1 MASSMSPSFAT
12 GGTPIVH
19 IGKSSP
25 PGATGKSKR
34 ASKLA
39 PVQSGSP
46 RMNRYADSGTTTPTA
61 STSWGKAG
69 NPAKPKRTRARKL
82 AMRVML
88 VLLALI
94 PASTSYMYGHYQ
106 AADLTKKVRGDAWDA
121 ARAKWYSYFR
131 EVANR
136 GVLMP
141 LQAAGRDL
149 AAVRHYMVSR
159 PVEEAGNVAA
169 EVFPLLD
176 YARGKS
182 SDLVDTGVYASAYA
196 MSVRDDDEAAEL
208 DAKLEALYAGSG
220 ITVPEPTL
228 PSESTYGETLVLT
241 AVRPSHFSNLIVGLD
256 LFTRD
261 AVGTEEALFRSLNT
275 PGLLLSPPL
284 DSRLY
289 RFLHPSHPKVTLAM
303 LLPVH
308 AREEYVD
315 QMRQANIEEATLD
328 ATYDFGDGITG
339 VAAEER
345 QYYRPRALGLAI
357 SLIDPRRLFAPLAE
371 HHLDGSHVSA
381 LVGTTVAVF
390 DATPIEEVAVIQ
402 KRAPD
407 GFSWGERLITES
419 EEPQLECGKGN
430 LLWASIGDHVDV
442 DVEALCAPASET
454 PELVSRLVLNAGGRL
469 LVFFAISDGT
479 FFEAA
484 ADAAQVEDPRANSMR
499 IESIVIG
506 WTLSLLMVAA
516 LFVLSY
522 RASSES
528 ERAHRRAAEAAR
540 IAHEETMSYACHELR
555 NPLHAIAAT
564 AALLSDDIDALS
576 DLAGDGGGAS
586 RKPAIVAS
594 IASLQ
599 SDVATIK
606 KSSKLMQGV
615 VDDLLDYARL
625 RRGQLEIVPAPT
637 SIRDIVDD
645 LVDAHRAFADVNLFG
660 VIGDGVPSFAF
671 MDELRVRQVLANGLT
686 NACKL
691 TKFGRIKV
699 VVDVIEHAD
708 ATDPVAARRKAKRPS
723 LAASVASMM
732 TPRSLNRRSHSA
744 VAPTSAGDG
753 SPPAHFG
760 RSRTGGESPAPVTQI
775 MFATPRS
782 SGSAAYPAALHQQ
795 RYLLFEV
802 RDNGPG
808 LRGTDP
814 ATLFQPFEQGEM
826 AKRTRMDDASARK
839 SRSKAGTGLGLAI
852 SFQLCKLMGG
862 SVGLGDYYERPNGSV
877 VTTVSDLAD
886 EKPVS
891 GARFWFTLP
900 LLEAS
905 TPAAPG
911 AVTPAFAASIDRG
924 APSMSPP
931 PKTVQW
937 RSSLPAEL
945 PGTPAGDD
953 ADVVVEALQPAAV
966 ARRAAPAG
974 RPLQGRHYIVVD
986 DESINRRLVSRFLA
1000 LLGATCAELAD
1011 GDEVRAYLDRHHP
1024 AVLLG
1029 SGGRRGFEDVG
1040 SGRAVGEEPLD
1051 GILMDIEMERTRG
1064 DEVCRALRAAGLRL
1078 PMVACTGN
1086 AAAQATAKYR
1096 EAGFSAVLTKPY
1108 TVSDLKAVLCDL
1120 VSPASAAH
1128 LVG

>member
-555 NPLHAIAAT
+555 NPLHAICATAVMVLDDVGKLTRLLHRATSSAGRHDSAAAGDDDELLRN
-564 AALLSDDIDALS
+564 AALLVADPPDDGS
-576 DLAGDGGGAS
+576 
-586 RKPAIVAS
+586 VAS
-594 IASLQ
+594 SASARRLGPGI
-599 SDVATIK
+599 SRTVSGITKDIETIVR
-606 KSSKLMQGV
+606 SSKLMQTV

-625 RRGQLEIVPAPT
+625 RYGQLEVVPTPCALRDVVEDLTSSHQAMARVPLRHQVDADVPAT
-637 SIRDIVDD
+637 V
-645 LVDAHRAFADVNLFG
+645 
-660 VIGDGVPSFAF
+660 F
-671 MDELRVRQVLANGLT
+671 MDELRARQVLANGLT

-691 TKFGRIKV
+691 TRDGEIV
-699 VVDVIEHAD
+699 VSVSVVGVKDCSDPEKTEAEV
-708 ATDPVAARRKAKRPS
+708 PVAR
-723 LAASVASMM
+723 ASSVFSFV
-732 TPRSLNRRSHSA
+732 TSKSGNDSK
-744 VAPTSAGDG
+744 VAPVRGASRRESDG
-753 SPPAHFG
+753 SRISG
-760 RSRTGGESPAPVTQI
+760 I
-775 MFATPRS
+775 S
-782 SGSAAYPAALHQQ
+782 SQVRSAAGPQ
-795 RYLLFEV
+795 YLLFEV
-802 RDNGPG
+802 LDSGPG
-808 LRGTDP
+808 LRGADSV
-814 ATLFQPFEQGEM
+814 ALFQPFEQGEI
-826 AKRTRMDDASARK
+826 AKRTRHDDPSARK

-852 SFQLCKLMGG
+852 SYQLVHLMGG
-862 SVGLGDYYERPNGSV
+862 AVGLSDYVALEDRIISA
-877 VTTVSDLAD
+877 DLRDGAIA
-886 EKPVS
+886 

-900 LLEAS
+900 LPDDSVTTAASLQPQSSRGEAS
-905 TPAAPG
+905 
-911 AVTPAFAASIDRG
+911 D
-924 APSMSPP
+924 
-931 PKTVQW
+931 TV
-937 RSSLPAEL
+937 
-945 PGTPAGDD
+945 PAGAATTGVARD
-953 ADVVVEALQPAAV
+953 AEAPEEAL
-966 ARRAAPAG
+966 RG
-974 RPLQGRHYIVVD
+974 LHFLVVD
-986 DESINRRLVSRFLA
+986 DERINRRITGRFLTR
-1000 LLGATCAELAD
+1000 LGATCETLAD
-1011 GDEVRAYLDRHHP
+1011 GDQVRAHLQAHHA
-1024 AVLLG
+1024 AVFSANAG
-1029 SGGRRGFEDVG
+1029 TAAAKASKPI
-1040 SGRAVGEEPLD
+1040 A

-1064 DEVCRALRAAGLRL
+1064 DRVCRALRAAGVRI
-1078 PMVACTGN
+1078 PIVACTGN
-1086 AAAQATAKYR
+1086 ASAHNVAAYL
-1096 EAGFSAVLTKPY
+1096 EAGFNSVLTKPH
-1108 TVSDLKAVLCDL
+1108 TCRDLALKLAGVVQQSQRHPMGQRFWSQAAGGRGDDSDDD
-1120 VSPASAAH
+1120 ASSSADGAA
-1128 LVG
+1128 

>member
-555 NPLHAIAAT
+555 NPLHAIGAT
-564 AALLSDDIDALS
+564 AAMCLDDMAKLTAMVS
-576 DLAGDGGGAS
+576 GEGGEAVDSELDDDESAS
-586 RKPAIVAS
+586 RGGTGKRRMVTTTVAS
-594 IASLQ
+594 VVK
-599 SDVATIK
+599 DVETIVR
-606 KSSKLMQGV
+606 SSKLMQTV

-625 RRGQLEIVPAPT
+625 RYGQLEVVPTPCALRDVVEDLTSSHQAMARVPLRHQVDADVPAT
-637 SIRDIVDD
+637 V
-645 LVDAHRAFADVNLFG
+645 
-660 VIGDGVPSFAF
+660 F
-671 MDELRVRQVLANGLT
+671 MDELRARQVLANGLT

-691 TKFGRIKV
+691 TRDGEIV
-699 VVDVIEHAD
+699 VSVSVVGVKDCSDPEKTEAEV
-708 ATDPVAARRKAKRPS
+708 PVAR
-723 LAASVASMM
+723 ASSVFSFV
-732 TPRSLNRRSHSA
+732 TSKSGNDSK
-744 VAPTSAGDG
+744 VAPVRGASRRESDG
-753 SPPAHFG
+753 SRISG
-760 RSRTGGESPAPVTQI
+760 I
-775 MFATPRS
+775 S
-782 SGSAAYPAALHQQ
+782 SQVRSAAGPQ
-795 RYLLFEV
+795 YLLFEV
-802 RDNGPG
+802 LDSGPG
-808 LRGTDP
+808 LRGADSV
-814 ATLFQPFEQGEM
+814 ALFQPFEQGEI
-826 AKRTRMDDASARK
+826 AKRTRHDDPSARK

-852 SFQLCKLMGG
+852 SYQLVHLMGG
-862 SVGLGDYYERPNGSV
+862 AVGLSDYVALEDRIISA
-877 VTTVSDLAD
+877 DLRDGAIA
-886 EKPVS
+886 

-900 LLEAS
+900 LPDDSVTTAASLQPQSSRGEAS
-905 TPAAPG
+905 
-911 AVTPAFAASIDRG
+911 D
-924 APSMSPP
+924 
-931 PKTVQW
+931 TV
-937 RSSLPAEL
+937 
-945 PGTPAGDD
+945 PAGAATTGVARD
-953 ADVVVEALQPAAV
+953 AEAPEEAL
-966 ARRAAPAG
+966 RG
-974 RPLQGRHYIVVD
+974 LHFLVVD
-986 DESINRRLVSRFLA
+986 DERINRRITGRFLTR
-1000 LLGATCAELAD
+1000 LGATCETLAD
-1011 GDEVRAYLDRHHP
+1011 GDQVRAHLQAHHA
-1024 AVLLG
+1024 AVFSANAG
-1029 SGGRRGFEDVG
+1029 TAAAKASKPI
-1040 SGRAVGEEPLD
+1040 A

-1064 DEVCRALRAAGLRL
+1064 DRVCRALRAAGVRI
-1078 PMVACTGN
+1078 PIVACTGN
-1086 AAAQATAKYR
+1086 ASAHNVAAYL
-1096 EAGFSAVLTKPY
+1096 EAGFNSVLTKPH
-1108 TVSDLKAVLCDL
+1108 TCRDLALKLAGVVQQSQRHPMGQRFWSQAAGGRGDDSDDD
-1120 VSPASAAH
+1120 ASSSADGAA
-1128 LVG
+1128 